1 VLGPLIK
8 LESSPPILLHLFIG
22 EEDEMRTSKAFHE
35 TRLKIV
41 GEALAGI
48 KIGVLARKYGI
59 SPETIRNW
67 VRKYR
72 DEVGP
77 DHIPSTDEQILEL
90 KRLQDIEEKY
100 QKAMKLLGEKELEI
114 QVLRELLKKTNP
126 DYAKDGKSPSNS

>member
-1 VLGPLIK
+1 
-8 LESSPPILLHLFIG
+8 
-22 EEDEMRTSKAFHE
+22 MRTSKAFQE
-35 TRLKIV
+35 IRMKVV

-59 SPETIRNW
+59 NPETIRNW

-77 DHIPSTDEQILEL
+77 DNIPSTDEQILEL

-100 QKAMKLLGEKELEI
+100 HKAIKLLGEKELEI
-114 QVLRELLKKTNP
+114 EVLRELLKKTNP
-126 DYAKDGKSPSNS
+126 DYAKDLKPPTSS

>member
-1 VLGPLIK
+1 
-8 LESSPPILLHLFIG
+8 
-22 EEDEMRTSKAFHE
+22 MRTSKAFHE

-90 KRLQDIEEKY
+90 KRLQDIEEKC
-100 QKAMKLLGEKELEI
+100 QKSHGAARRKRAGDPGAA
-114 QVLRELLKKTNP
+114 RTFKKNNP

>member
-1 VLGPLIK
+1 
-8 LESSPPILLHLFIG
+8 
-22 EEDEMRTSKAFHE
+22 MRTSKAFHE

-100 QKAMKLLGEKELEI
+100 QKAMMKLLGEKELEI